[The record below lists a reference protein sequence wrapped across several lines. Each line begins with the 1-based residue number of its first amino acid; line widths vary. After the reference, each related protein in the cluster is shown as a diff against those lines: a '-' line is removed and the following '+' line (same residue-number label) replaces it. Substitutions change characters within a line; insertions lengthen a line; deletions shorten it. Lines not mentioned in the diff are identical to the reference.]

1 MRPTRLRLHVL
12 VPLLLLAAGALGAQ
26 PPAPPGPAAALPLW
40 TVDEAASFFAV
51 LTHKA
56 GVGARLAHDHLVV
69 ARAPQVA
76 IRFDPDRPA
85 AAELDF
91 SLPVLALDVDPAAE
105 RAARAERLRVLGV
118 LSGDLPPVDSGDRD
132 KVRAAMLAPTQL
144 FAARFPHV
152 TAELRGLERRGGAAG
167 ARVALGWDA
176 AVKVT
181 VRGRTVERRIPVRF
195 AVDGD
200 RLTAEALG
208 EFRFTEFGIEP
219 YSAFLGAVRNE
230 DLFHLVVDLTAYR
243 TPPAD

>member
-1 MRPTRLRLHVL
+1 MRPTPSRLHAL
-12 VPLLLLAAGALGAQ
+12 VPLLLLAAGALRAQ
-26 PPAPPGPAAALPLW
+26 PPAVPAATAAPAW
-40 TVDEAASFFAV
+40 TLDEAASLFAV

-56 GVGARLAHDHLVV
+56 GLGARLAHDHLVV

-91 SLPVLALDVDPAAE
+91 SLPVLALDVDPPGE

-118 LSGDLPPVDSGDRD
+118 LSGELPPVDPGDRD
-132 KVRAAMLAPTQL
+132 KVREAMLAPTQL
-144 FAARFPHV
+144 FASRFPHV
-152 TAELRGLERRGGAAG
+152 TAELRGLARRGGAAG

-176 AVKVT
+176 TVKVT
-181 VRGRTVERRIPVRF
+181 VRDRTVERRIPVRF
-195 AVDGD
+195 EIDGD

-230 DLFHLVVDLTAYR
+230 DLFHLVVELTAR
-243 TPPAD
+243 RAPTAD